1 MHTRE
6 GERRRV
12 EEVEKEEEEGLI
24 PPKANGMPVFIWAP
38 DKEALIHRG
47 EWMLKGWVP
56 LISKLYNR
64 SPRLTVQPPRCT
76 Q

>member
-1 MHTRE
+1 ME
-6 GERRRV
+6 E
-12 EEVEKEEEEGLI
+12 EEVEEEEEGLI

-38 DKEALIHRG
+38 DKGALIHRG
-47 EWMLKGWVP
+47 EWMLKGRVP

-64 SPRLTVQPPRCT
+64 SPGLTAQPPRRA